1 MTDTTA
7 RHPFDDALELETLS
21 PGLYLG
27 RTSAPYNN
35 MVGPF
40 GGLTAAT
47 FVRAIERHPDHLGDP
62 VALTINFAGPVTEGE
77 FEISTRAVRTNRSNQ
92 HWYLELSQ
100 DGAVAT
106 TATAVFGTR
115 RETWNDA
122 EASPPSVPA
131 PSEVKAGGF
140 PDFIAWARNYEMR
153 FTAGALNEEESA
165 DSTISLWVRDFPS
178 RALDFASLTSMCDI
192 FYPRIFQRRGKYV
205 PAGTISL
212 TIHYFST
219 TEDLAKQA
227 DSYVLAHAHSRRF
240 NRGYFD
246 QSAELWGSDES
257 LLATSHQVVYY
268 KD

>member
-1 MTDTTA
+1 MTDTTD
-7 RHPFDDALELETLS
+7 RHLFDDALELETLS
-21 PGLYLG
+21 PGVYLG
-27 RTSAPYNN
+27 RTSAAYNN

-47 FVRAIERHPDHLGDP
+47 FVRAIERHPDHLGAP
-62 VALTINFAGPVTEGE
+62 VSLTINFAGPVTEGE

-115 RETWNDA
+115 RATWNDT

-131 PSEVKAGGF
+131 PSEVEAGGF

-153 FTAGALNEEESA
+153 FTAGALNDEEST
-165 DSTISLWVRDFPS
+165 DSTTSLWVRDTPS

-212 TIHYFST
+212 TIHYFAT
-219 TEDLAKQA
+219 AEDLATQA

-240 NRGYFD
+240 NQGYFD
-246 QSAELWGSDES
+246 QSAELWGSDET